1 MRTGEDLRR
10 RCLALP
16 GRDGEGQPLSSPHT
30 TTLIPQTHVY
40 LGGGPPAGGSSVFPV
55 PPTRCSAGFPFPSS
69 PFPPTTGCPPPNPRR
84 RLNPT
89 VCTPRILSHAS
100 LQAYLAHPPPPTH
113 LEEVASPPVSS
124 LQDQGGRASC
134 PPASQAPYSSG
145 FHIHPPL
152 DLRPATQQPTLQALA
167 SDPGPRAQAR
177 PSLSSTSSGPT
188 VLQGVHMPGL
198 QVSRPLSPIN
208 TSSSS
213 FSLSLI

>member
-16 GRDGEGQPLSSPHT
+16 GRDGKVNPLSSPHT
-30 TTLIPQTHVY
+30 TTLIPSNHVY
-40 LGGGPPAGGSSVFPV
+40 LGGGPPAGGSSVFPGSPPQDV
-55 PPTRCSAGFPFPSS
+55 PLASPSPPLLSPHHRLPTSQSTEKTEPHRVHSLGFS
-69 PFPPTTGCPPPNPRR
+69 P
-84 RLNPT
+84 RL
-89 VCTPRILSHAS
+89 

-124 LQDQGGRASC
+124 LGSGGRASC

-152 DLRPATQQPTLQALA
+152 DLRPATHTLQALA

-177 PSLSSTSSGPT
+177 PSLSSTSSGPQFSKEEST
-188 VLQGVHMPGL
+188 CPGL
-198 QVSRPLSPIN
+198 P
-208 TSSSS
+208 
-213 FSLSLI
+213 SLQTL